1 MKKLIAG
8 ILAGAMALSFA
19 SCRNSSEPEDSL
31 SYDTQDR
38 NTTRPTEA
46 SSATSTTN
54 PSVQPTWEKP
64 VAPSGWEYPEIDLS
78 EGKYTPTTLDL
89 DALARKLGY
98 KDGTYEYEYFRALSG
113 ISFYARIAS
122 NKVSSAAKNTATS
135 ELASGFFGIIS
146 RETFIAPYEDI
157 LYHTFSL
164 LKMSDFTLFA
174 DNEALISEYQNALS
188 YQWDKPT
195 EIWYTAAL
203 SFTDIDTKLT
213 EYALALLSLK
223 EKYPDYTGEFTLSA
237 EAIARTQ
244 AIVDSCKIVADGRS
258 AQWTAWEEYFKEAT
272 PEVTVTAEVI
282 PEKDTVK
289 LIFTSD
295 YPLSV
300 QIDPKYISDFKGEIV
315 KNGNAVSYHYD
326 PMESPVICYVPIGL
340 FYSGKGEF
348 SVTKYV
354 IDGSVHSYIETVKVS
369 PDLSQCFSDEAITVS
384 DPFLDAVLKT
394 EFGGSYSERDLSEI
408 REITVSYRRTKK
420 ESFGGISLKTEPT
433 VSMYYYDRE
442 RGNGNDGFSH
452 HAYSDYFTED
462 FTGDFPL
469 GVLNDMDYFPLLEKA
484 VFKQDG
490 ASEVPLPDGYLER
503 ILTKKYTADDFS

>member
-1 MKKLIAG
+1 MKKIIAIMLMG
-8 ILAGAMALSFA
+8 TLLLSFA

-78 EGKYTPTTLDL
+78 EGKYTPTTLDP

-122 NKVSSAAKNTATS
+122 NKVSSSAKNTATS
-135 ELASGFFGIIS
+135 ELASGFFAIIS

-237 EAIARTQ
+237 EAIARAQ
-244 AIVDSCKIVADGRS
+244 AIVDSCKVVDDNRS
-258 AQWTAWEEYFKEAT
+258 AQWAAWEEYFKEAT
-272 PEVTVTAEVI
+272 PKVTATAEVI

-289 LIFTSD
+289 LIFTSNHA
-295 YPLSV
+295 LSV
-300 QIDPKYISDFKGEIV
+300 QIDPKYIADFKGEV
-315 KNGNAVSYHYD
+315 TQNGNSVGYHYD
-326 PMESPVICYVPIGL
+326 PMESPVVCYVPIGL
-340 FYSGKGEF
+340 FYSTHGEF

-354 IDGSVHSYIETVKVS
+354 LGDSIRAYKETVTVS
-369 PDLSQCFSDEAITVS
+369 PDLSAYFSDEPIMVN
-384 DPFLDAVLKT
+384 DPFLDAVLKA
-394 EFGGSYSERDLSEI
+394 EFGGAYSQRDLSEI
-408 REITVSYRRTKK
+408 REITISYRRTKK
-420 ESFGGISLKTEPT
+420 EFVGGMSLTIEPT

-442 RGNGNDGFSH
+442 RGNGRDGFSH
-452 HAYSDYFTED
+452 HAYSDYFAED
-462 FTGDFPL
+462 WTGDFPL
-469 GVLNDMDYFPLLEKA
+469 GVLDDMKYFPLLMSA
-484 VFKQDG
+484 TFKQDG
-490 ASEVPLPDGYLER
+490 SAELTLPEGYLDS
-503 ILTKKYTADDFS
+503 ILSKQYTADAFS